1 VRRLGLLLPL
11 VLLTACGPTGQRRT
25 DLCAIQA
32 MPARPGVDRFG
43 VPPGVERKAQ
53 LEGEAY
59 GPGIAGGYHIRWWGL
74 CGKRADTTDMIL
86 IGPEPWA
93 LTKGGTR
100 AYGRQVTYG
109 TCYHRKT
116 DDGWKT
122 AACRI
127 NP

>member
-1 VRRLGLLLPL
+1 MRRLGLLLPL
-11 VLLTACGPTGQRRT
+11 VLLTACGPTGQRRA

-32 MPARPGVDRFG
+32 LPARPGVDRFG
-43 VPPGVERKAQ
+43 APPGVERKAQ
-53 LEGEAY
+53 AEGTVY

-74 CGKRADTTDMIL
+74 CGKQADTTDMIL

-100 AYGRQVTYG
+100 AHGRQVTYG

-116 DDGWKT
+116 DNGWKT
-122 AACRI
+122 VACRI